1 MLMVKLMQLPKLSH
15 LQFLVLGQIL
25 GASASGIEIRR
36 GLAEFGAKKSGPAFY
51 QLMARLEDAGLVE
64 GWYEQQII
72 DGQIIRE
79 RHYKIKGP
87 GSRAWQ
93 ESGDFYEKSIAALQG
108 ARGLSHG

>member
-1 MLMVKLMQLPKLSH
+1 MQIPRLSH

-25 GASASGIEIRR
+25 GSSASGLEIRKR
-36 GLAEFGAKKSGPAFY
+36 LAEFGAKKSGPAFY

-79 RHYKIKGP
+79 RHYKIKRS
-87 GSRAWQ
+87 GSQAWQ
-93 ESGDFYEKSIAALQG
+93 QSRDFYEKSIAVSEG
-108 ARGLSHG
+108 ERGMAHG